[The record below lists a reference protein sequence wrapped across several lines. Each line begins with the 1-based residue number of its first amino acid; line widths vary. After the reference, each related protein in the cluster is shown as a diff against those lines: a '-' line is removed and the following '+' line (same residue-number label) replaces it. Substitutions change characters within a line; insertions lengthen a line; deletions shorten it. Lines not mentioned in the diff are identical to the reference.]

1 MTAQR
6 HPRWPL
12 AALLALSCGG
22 DDKEQQPDVCAE
34 YAAALGAC
42 FAEVGLE
49 HRPGQ
54 GYPLACEDAPLTPER
69 RAYFTCV
76 TEALEVT
83 PCDLAEGLWGAR
95 EAVGACAAELEGGA

>member
-42 FAEVGLE
+42 FAA
-49 HRPGQ
+49 
-54 GYPLACEDAPLTPER
+54 LADEWRGDGER
-69 RAYFTCV
+69 
-76 TEALEVT
+76 EE
-83 PCDLAEGLWGAR
+83 
-95 EAVGACAAELEGGA
+95 